1 MSQTFAFFIA
11 IFVGIDANLIP
22 NNFVQ
27 INKFALANDELS
39 VKVNKFES
47 LKNILINNFIVTS
60 DNLKAILNF
69 ERENEQPKDV
79 QSLSNKNSL
88 DIQSLLKEDDFN
100 NNNDQNENSFDLQS
114 LLSESNLNGVKQKME
129 DVQPKKF
136 SKRQIG
142 GGGGDDGNSQVVLG
156 TFQAIMR
163 PMSMP
168 GLGNLGNGGQ
178 SVQNQNENVEE
189 SQDDKKNQESNKK

>member
-1 MSQTFAFFIA
+1 MSQAYAFLFA
-11 IFVGIDANLIP
+11 IFVGINANLIP
-22 NNFVQ
+22 NDFIQ
-27 INKFALANDELS
+27 INKFALTNDELS
-39 VKVNKFES
+39 IKLNKFES

-79 QSLSNKNSL
+79 QSLSNKHSL
-88 DIQSLLKEDDFN
+88 EDDFN
-100 NNNDQNENSFDLQS
+100 NNNDQNENSFDLPS
-114 LLSESNLNGVKQKME
+114 LLSESNFNDVKQKME
-129 DVQPKKF
+129 NVQPKKF
-136 SKRQIG
+136 DKRQIG
-142 GGGGDDGNSQVVLG
+142 GEGGGDGNSQVVLG

-168 GLGNLGNGGQ
+168 GLGNLASGGQ

-189 SQDDKKNQESNKK
+189 SQDDKKNQETNKK